1 MKTTKR
7 KTKQVKTNTITKLRK
22 KLNEMGVLCDRRL
35 LDFSIPNTGNGVVI
49 PIEELK
55 RQKKIDANVPI
66 AKTAISTKG
75 KML

>member
-1 MKTTKR
+1 M
-7 KTKQVKTNTITKLRK
+7 
-22 KLNEMGVLCDRRL
+22 
-35 LDFSIPNTGNGVVI
+35 PNTGNSVMI